1 MKLMLCRSPSCR
13 LIRKVI
19 PLDRK
24 RTIVYHK
31 TMRRKDENKRDAIF
45 RATIE
50 LLNQIGFSDI
60 SMSKI
65 AKHAQVSSS
74 TIYVYFDNKD
84 DMLRKVYLHVKE
96 KMSRQMTQRVDVSR
110 SIRGAYRQI
119 MTDLL
124 DFIRNNRDEFL
135 FLEQFT
141 ASPMLN
147 RLLLQESSDL
157 AIHTLHELVDRGK
170 HENVLKPY
178 DNNLLLSY
186 CYFPISRLAM
196 AEIRHRIEIT
206 ERDLDAVIQMSW
218 DAIRL

>member
-1 MKLMLCRSPSCR
+1 MA
-13 LIRKVI
+13 
-19 PLDRK
+19 
-24 RTIVYHK
+24 
-31 TMRRKDENKRDAIF
+31 MRRKDEKKRDAIF
-45 RATIE
+45 RAMVE

-96 KMSRQMTQRVDVSR
+96 KMSQQMTRHVDVSM
-110 SIRGAYRQI
+110 SICDTHRQI

-141 ASPMLN
+141 ASPMLD

-157 AIHTLHELVDRGK
+157 VIRTLHDFIDRGK
-170 HENVLKPY
+170 HENMLKPY
-178 DNNLLLSY
+178 DNVLLLSY
-186 CYFPISRLAM
+186 CYFPIARLAT
-196 AEIRHRIEIT
+196 AEIRHRTEIT
-206 ERDLDAVIQMSW
+206 ECDLDAVIQMSW
-218 DAIRL
+218 DAIRV

>member
-1 MKLMLCRSPSCR
+1 
-13 LIRKVI
+13 
-19 PLDRK
+19 
-24 RTIVYHK
+24 
-31 TMRRKDENKRDAIF
+31 MRRKDENKRDAIF

-65 AKHAQVSSS
+65 AKHASVSAA

-96 KMSRQMTQRVDVSR
+96 KMSRQMTRHVDVSM
-110 SIRGAYRQI
+110 SICDAHRQI

-124 DFIRNNRDEFL
+124 DFIRNNRNEFL
-135 FLEQFT
+135 FMEQFT
-141 ASPMLN
+141 ASPMLD
-147 RLLLQESSDL
+147 RLLLQESSEL
-157 AIHTLHELVDRGK
+157 AIHTLHDFIDRGK
-170 HENVLKPY
+170 HENLLKPY
-178 DNNLLLSY
+178 DNTLLLSY
-186 CYFPISRLAM
+186 CYFPIARLAT

-218 DAIRL
+218 DAIRV